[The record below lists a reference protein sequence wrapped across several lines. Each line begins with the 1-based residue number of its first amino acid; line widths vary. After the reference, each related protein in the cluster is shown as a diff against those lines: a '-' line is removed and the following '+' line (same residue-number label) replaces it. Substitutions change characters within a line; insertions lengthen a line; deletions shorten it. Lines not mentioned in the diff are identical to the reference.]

1 MQGTTLMQTLQNS
14 DMVQQYMWGFSPDN
28 QGFVG
33 ILVAALIAFLIGYV
47 EQFLS
52 IIMIKKK
59 ARFISYAAEYVLFGA

>member
-1 MQGTTLMQTLQNS
+1 
-14 DMVQQYMWGFSPDN
+14 MWGFSPDN